1 MVKNVECCVCNVKK
15 LVITDED
22 ELEKINKTYLNELKL
37 LLYICKWSLCGQYNY
52 PARRFENII

>member
-1 MVKNVECCVCNVKK
+1 MGKNVECCVCNVKK

-37 LLYICKWSLCGQYNY
+37 LLYICK
-52 PARRFENII
+52 